1 MNPWY
6 GALVYGVWFL
16 ATYYIVIFFL
26 LLLTTSKEQLYECRR
41 FRTKARPKVSI
52 IVPAFNEE
60 GKIGQTIQS
69 LKRLTYPSYEVIVI
83 SDGSTD
89 GTSDEVRTTIGGDKR
104 FRFLDNKKNKGKA
117 ACLNEG
123 IRTARGTYVAGMDA
137 DSVVDR
143 AILEK
148 TLPYFE
154 EEDVGAVTVTVEVT
168 KAKGLLHR
176 IIDIEY
182 TIGLSLFLKVFS
194 LFNCVFVTPGPFS
207 IYRKKVL
214 EEIEGFDEQ
223 NITEDLEIAY
233 RIHKAGYQI
242 RNCLEAKVYTIV
254 PPTFKQVYVQRKRW
268 YSGAIQTL
276 FKHRDLPFKRQYG
289 LFAYFVPFNYLLVA
303 LGLILFVTTT
313 ALSLSNLIES
323 LWYFQYTNFNFL
335 DRLFDWEPDILSLGR
350 ISFIGYTAFIWGI
363 VIMVMGLMTTR
374 RSLREK
380 KLGMLGY
387 PFLFFL
393 YQIWWIGAVGAV
405 VRGKKVKWR

>member
-26 LLLTTSKEQLYECRR
+26 LLLTTPEKQLYERRR
-41 FRTKARPKVSI
+41 FRSKDRPKVSI

-60 GKIGQTIQS
+60 GKIGQTIKS

-89 GTSDEVRTTIGGDKR
+89 GTSAEVRAAIGADKR
-104 FRFLDNKKNKGKA
+104 FRFFDNKKNKGKA

-123 IRTARGTYVAGMDA
+123 IRTACGQFVAGMDA

-143 AILEK
+143 TILQK

-154 EEDVGAVTVTVEVT
+154 ESKVGAVTVTVEVT
-168 KAKGLLHR
+168 QAKGLLHQ

-194 LFNCVFVTPGPFS
+194 LFNCIFVTPGPFS
-207 IYRKKVL
+207 IYRKKL
-214 EEIEGFDEQ
+214 LDEIGGFDEK

-233 RIHKAGYQI
+233 RIHKAGYEI
-242 RNCLEAKVYTIV
+242 KNCLEAKVYTIV

-276 FKHRDLPFKRQYG
+276 IKHRDLPFKRKYG
-289 LFAYFVPFNYLLVA
+289 LFAFFVPFNYLLIT
-303 LGLILFVTTT
+303 LGLILFVSTTW
-313 ALSLSNLIES
+313 LSLSNLLES
-323 LWYFQYTNFNFL
+323 LQYFQYTNFNFFE
-335 DRLFDWEPDILSLGR
+335 RLLEWSPDILSLGR

-363 VIMVMGLMTTR
+363 VIMFMGLTTTKK
-374 RSLREK
+374 SFREK
-380 KLGMLGY
+380 RLGMIGY

-393 YQIWWIGAVGAV
+393 YQIWWIGALGAV
-405 VRGKKVKWR
+405 VRGKRIKWR